1 MPVPEPKSLRLAIL
15 NDSQPVL
22 KMLCNW
28 FESQG
33 HECTSAIV
41 AEMPRSYVQIE
52 TFISSVNPDVVVYD
66 VAMPYLSS
74 WDLLQAILRMPSME
88 SRPFVVTTPNKK
100 ELDNAVGAKTPT
112 LEIAGNPA
120 DLQRLLKAVTAA
132 SASPR

>member
-52 TFISSVNPDVVVYD
+52 TFISSVNPDVLVYD

-88 SRPFVVTTPNKK
+88 STPFVVTTPNKK

-120 DLQRLLKAVTAA
+120 DLQRLLKAVTTAG
-132 SASPR
+132 ASPR